1 MAVIQERDR
10 ATITQ
15 LFEENLVNP
24 VQMVY
29 FTLPKPLLFVPGR
42 ATCETCDDVQGLLE
56 EISSLSDKLSL
67 GVHNL
72 EQEKD
77 LAQAHGV
84 SRVPALVLEGHD
96 GGSVRYFGAPAGYEF
111 STLIQDIQSVS
122 KSEGTL
128 ATETREALA
137 AIPDPIHI
145 QVFVTPT

>member
-1 MAVIQERDR
+1 MALIQERDR
-10 ATITQ
+10 TTISQ
-15 LFEENLVNP
+15 IFEENLVNP

-29 FTLPKPLLFVPGR
+29 FTLPKPLLYVPGR

-56 EISSLSDKLSL
+56 EIVTLSDKLSL
-67 GVHNL
+67 EVHNL
-72 EQEKD
+72 EQDREV
-77 LAQAHGV
+77 AQSYKV
-84 SRVPALVLEGHD
+84 SRVPALVLTGHD

-128 ATETREALA
+128 APETREALA
-137 AIPDPIHI
+137 AIQDPIHI

>member
-1 MAVIQERDR
+1 MALIQERDR
-10 ATITQ
+10 TTISQ
-15 LFEENLVNP
+15 IFEENLVNP

-29 FTLPKPLLFVPGR
+29 FTLPKPLLYVPGR
-42 ATCETCDDVQGLLE
+42 ATCETCDDVQTLLE
-56 EISSLSDKLSL
+56 EVVSLSDKLTL
-67 GVHNL
+67 DVHNL
-72 EQEKD
+72 EQDREV
-77 LAQAHGV
+77 AQSYKV
-84 SRVPALVLEGHD
+84 SRVPALVLTGHD

-137 AIPDPIHI
+137 AIQDPIHI